1 MRSAALLMC
10 FLSTINVVLAKRE
23 LASERDRLSS
33 EELSSLQM
41 QRNMS
46 EEVRQQMIEEIA
58 ARNKAAKLHYPD
70 GLPNPPLKTHKE
82 QRKEREQIAAQRIAA
97 QRIAAQRI
105 AAQREEEP
113 MR

>member
-58 ARNKAAKLHYPD
+58 ARNKAAKLHYP
-70 GLPNPPLKTHKE
+70 
-82 QRKEREQIAAQRIAA
+82 QRRQRRQRQRRQRREQQD
-97 QRIAAQRI
+97 IAAQRI